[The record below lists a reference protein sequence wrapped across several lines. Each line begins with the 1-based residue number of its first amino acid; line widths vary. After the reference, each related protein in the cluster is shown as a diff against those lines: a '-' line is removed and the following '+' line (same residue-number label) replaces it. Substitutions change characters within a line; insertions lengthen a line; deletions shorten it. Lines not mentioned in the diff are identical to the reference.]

1 MIKVIIVDDHP
12 VVRRGLKQIIEDEP
26 DMEVA
31 GEAKNAGECFSLV
44 RKTDCTLVLLDITLP
59 DRSGFDVLKQLKYE
73 HPKLPVLILSAHSE
87 DQYGLRLI
95 KAGASGYLMKEGA
108 PEELVKA
115 IRKVN
120 AGGKYVSASL
130 AEKLVSH
137 LGAFDKPP
145 HENLSNREFQ
155 ILCMIA
161 QGKSL
166 KSIADEL
173 CVGEKT
179 VSTYRSR
186 IMEKMKMSTNSD
198 LTRYALENH
207 LDGNRSDSEFD

>member
-12 VVRRGLKQIIEDEP
+12 VVRRGLKQIIGDEP

-59 DRSGFDVLKQLKYE
+59 DSNGFDVLKQLKYE
-73 HPKLPVLILSAHSE
+73 HPNLPILILSIQPE
-87 DQYGLRLI
+87 DQYGLRFI

-108 PEELVKA
+108 PDELVKA

-137 LGAFDKPP
+137 QDASDKPP

-161 QGKSL
+161 EGKTPKGIVS
-166 KSIADEL
+166 EL
-173 CVGEKT
+173 CISKKT
-179 VSTYRSR
+179 VSTYRAR
-186 IMEKMKMSTNSD
+186 ILEKMKMSTNAD
-198 LTRYALENH
+198 LTRYALNH
-207 LDGNRSDSEFD
+207 HLV

>member
-12 VVRRGLKQIIEDEP
+12 VVRCGLKQIIEDEP
-26 DMEVA
+26 DMEVV

-44 RKTDCTLVLLDITLP
+44 RKTDCTIVLLDITLP
-59 DRSGFDVLKQLKYE
+59 DKSGFDVLKQLKFE
-73 HPKLPVLILSAHSE
+73 HPGLPVLILSIHPE
-87 DQYGLRLI
+87 DEYALRLI
-95 KAGASGYLMKEGA
+95 KAGASGYLMKEEA
-108 PEELVKA
+108 PDELVKA

-130 AEKLVSH
+130 AEKIIFQSDASEKPSH
-137 LGAFDKPP
+137 
-145 HENLSNREFQ
+145 ESLSNREFQ

-166 KSIADEL
+166 KSIAGEL
-173 CVGEKT
+173 CISEKT

-186 IMEKMKMSTNSD
+186 IMEKMKMSNNSD
-198 LTRYALENH
+198 LIRYVSEHH
-207 LDGNRSDSEFD
+207 LA

>member
-26 DMEVA
+26 DMKVA

-59 DRSGFDVLKQLKYE
+59 DKSGFDVLKQLQYE
-73 HPKLPVLILSAHSE
+73 LPRLPVLILSVHSE
-87 DQYGLRLI
+87 DQYAVRFI

-137 LGAFDKPP
+137 LDASDKPP
-145 HENLSNREFQ
+145 HENLSDREFQ

-161 QGKSL
+161 GGKSL
-166 KSIADEL
+166 KNIADAF
-173 CVGEKT
+173 CISEKT

-186 IMEKMKMSTNSD
+186 VLEKMKMCTNSD

-207 LDGNRSDSEFD
+207 LV

>member
-26 DMEVA
+26 DMKVA

-44 RKTDCTLVLLDITLP
+44 QKTDCTLVMLDITLP
-59 DRSGFDVLKQLKYE
+59 DRNGFDVLKQLKYE
-73 HPKLPVLILSAHSE
+73 HPNLPILILSVHPE
-87 DQYGLRLI
+87 EQYGLRFI

-108 PEELVKA
+108 PDELVKA

-137 LGAFDKPP
+137 LEAFDKPP

-166 KSIADEL
+166 KNIADEL
-173 CVGEKT
+173 CIGEKT

-186 IMEKMKMSTNSD
+186 IMEKMKIGTNSG
-198 LTRYALENH
+198 LTRYALENK
-207 LDGNRSDSEFD
+207 LI

>member
-1 MIKVIIVDDHP
+1 
-12 VVRRGLKQIIEDEP
+12 
-26 DMEVA
+26 MEVA
-31 GEAKNAGECFSLV
+31 GEAQNARECFSLV

-59 DRSGFDVLKQLKYE
+59 DRNGFDVLKQLKYE
-73 HPKLPVLILSAHSE
+73 HPKLPVLILSAHQE

-108 PEELVKA
+108 SDELVKA

-137 LGAFDKPP
+137 LGALDKPP

-166 KSIADEL
+166 KSIAGEL

-186 IMEKMKMSTNSD
+186 ILGKMKMSTNSD

-207 LDGNRSDSEFD
+207 LV

>member
-31 GEAKNAGECFSLV
+31 GEAIDAGECFSLV
-44 RKTDCTLVLLDITLP
+44 RQTDCTLVVLDITLP
-59 DRSGFDVLKQLKYE
+59 DKNGFDVLKQLKYE
-73 HPKLPVLILSAHSE
+73 HPNIPILILSVHPE
-87 DQYGLRLI
+87 DQYGLRCI
-95 KAGASGYLMKEGA
+95 QTGAAGYLMKEGA
-108 PEELVKA
+108 PEELVMA

-137 LGAFDKPP
+137 LGSLSKPP

-155 ILCMIA
+155 ILCLIA
-161 QGKSL
+161 EGKTP
-166 KSIADEL
+166 KGIADEL
-173 CVGEKT
+173 CISEKT

-186 IMEKMKMSTNSD
+186 ILEKMEIGTNSG
-198 LTRYALENH
+198 LTRYALENK
-207 LDGNRSDSEFD
+207 LV

>member
-12 VVRRGLKQIIEDEP
+12 VVRRGLRQIIEDES

-44 RKTDCTLVLLDITLP
+44 RQTDCTLVVLDITLP

-73 HPKLPVLILSAHSE
+73 HPNIPILILSVHPE
-87 DQYGLRLI
+87 DQYGLRFI

-130 AEKLVSH
+130 AEKLVSN
-137 LGAFDKPP
+137 LGALSKPP

-155 ILCMIA
+155 ILCLIA
-161 QGKSL
+161 EGKTP
-166 KSIADEL
+166 KGIADEL
-173 CVGEKT
+173 CISEKT

-186 IMEKMKMSTNSD
+186 ILEKMEISTNSG
-198 LTRYALENH
+198 LTRYALENK
-207 LDGNRSDSEFD
+207 LI

>member
-1 MIKVIIVDDHP
+1 MIKVIVVDDHP
-12 VVRRGLKQIIEDEP
+12 VVRRGLRQIIEDEP

-59 DRSGFDVLKQLKYE
+59 DKSGFDVLKQLKYE
-73 HPKLPVLILSAHSE
+73 LPGLPVLILSIHPE
-87 DQYGLRLI
+87 DQYGLRFI
-95 KAGASGYLMKEGA
+95 KAGASGYLMKEVA
-108 PEELVKA
+108 SEELVKA
-115 IRKVN
+115 IRKVS

-137 LGAFDKPP
+137 LDALDRPP

-161 QGKSL
+161 AGKSL
-166 KSIADEL
+166 KGIADEL
-173 CVGEKT
+173 CISEKT
-179 VSTYRSR
+179 VSTYRAR
-186 IMEKMKMSTNSD
+186 ILEKMKMSTNSD
-198 LTRYALENH
+198 LIHYVLDHH
-207 LDGNRSDSEFD
+207 LV

>member
-1 MIKVIIVDDHP
+1 MKKIIIVDDHP
-12 VVRRGLKQIIEDEP
+12 VVRRGLKQIIEEEP

-31 GEAKNAGECFSLV
+31 GEAKNAGEFFSLLRTV
-44 RKTDCTLVLLDITLP
+44 NCTLVLLDISLP
-59 DRSGFDVLKQLKYE
+59 DKNGLDVLKQLQHE
-73 HPKLPVLILSAHSE
+73 HPQLPVLILSIHPE
-87 DQYGLRLI
+87 DQYAVRFI

-137 LGAFDKPP
+137 LDGFDKPP
-145 HENLSNREFQ
+145 HENLSDREFQ
-155 ILCMIA
+155 ILRMIA
-161 QGKSL
+161 EGKSL
-166 KSIADEL
+166 KGIADEL
-173 CVGEKT
+173 CISEKT

-186 IMEKMKMSTNSD
+186 ILEKMKMSTTADIIS
-198 LTRYALENH
+198 YALKNK
-207 LDGNRSDSEFD
+207 LID

>member
-1 MIKVIIVDDHP
+1 MIKVLIVDDHP

-26 DMEVA
+26 DMQVA
-31 GEAKNAGECFSLV
+31 GEATTAGECFSLV
-44 RKTDCTLVLLDITLP
+44 RRMECSLVLLDITLP
-59 DRSGFDVLKQLKYE
+59 DRNGFDVLKQLKHE
-73 HPKLPVLILSAHSE
+73 LPRLPVLILSVHSE
-87 DQYGLRLI
+87 DQYAVRFI

-130 AEKLVSH
+130 AEKLVSR

-145 HENLSNREFQ
+145 HENLSDREFQ
-155 ILCMIA
+155 ILCLVA
-161 QGKSL
+161 GGKSL
-166 KSIADEL
+166 KDIAGEL
-173 CVGEKT
+173 CISEKT

-186 IMEKMKMSTNSD
+186 ILEKMKMSTNSD
-198 LTRYALENH
+198 LTRYASEHH
-207 LDGNRSDSEFD
+207 LI

>member
-26 DMEVA
+26 DMQVA

-44 RKTDCTLVLLDITLP
+44 RKMECSLVLLDITLP
-59 DRSGFDVLKQLKYE
+59 DRSGFDVLKQLQYE
-73 HPKLPVLILSAHSE
+73 LPRLPVLILSAHSE
-87 DQYGLRLI
+87 DQYAVRFI
-95 KAGASGYLMKEGA
+95 KAGAAGYLMKEGA

-130 AEKLVSH
+130 AEKLASH
-137 LGAFDKPP
+137 LDASNKPP

-155 ILCMIA
+155 ILCLIA
-161 QGKSL
+161 GGKSL
-166 KSIADEL
+166 KAIADEL

-186 IMEKMKMSTNSD
+186 IMEKMKMSTNAD
-198 LTRYALENH
+198 LTRYALDHH
-207 LDGNRSDSEFD
+207 LV

>member
-31 GEAKNAGECFSLV
+31 GEAKNAGECFALV
-44 RKTDCTLVLLDITLP
+44 RKTDCTLVVLDIKLP
-59 DRSGFDVLKQLKYE
+59 DRSGFDVLNQLKHE
-73 HPKLPVLILSAHSE
+73 KPNLPILILSVYPE
-87 DQYGLRLI
+87 DQFAMRLI

-108 PEELVKA
+108 TDELVKA

-120 AGGKYVSASL
+120 AGGKYVSESI
-130 AEKLVSH
+130 AEKLISQ
-137 LGAFDKPP
+137 LDASEKPS

-155 ILCMIA
+155 VLCLIA

-166 KSIADEL
+166 KNIADEL
-173 CVGEKT
+173 CVSGKT

-198 LTRYALENH
+198 LIRYASEQH
-207 LDGNRSDSEFD
+207 LV

>member
-26 DMEVA
+26 DMQVA
-31 GEAKNAGECFSLV
+31 GEATTAGECFSLV
-44 RKTDCTLVLLDITLP
+44 RRMECSLVLLDITLP
-59 DRSGFDVLKQLKYE
+59 DRNGFDVLKQLKHE
-73 HPKLPVLILSAHSE
+73 LPRLPVLILSVHSE
-87 DQYGLRLI
+87 DQYAVRFI

-130 AEKLVSH
+130 AEKLVSR

-145 HENLSNREFQ
+145 HENLSDREFQ
-155 ILCMIA
+155 ILCLVA
-161 QGKSL
+161 GGKSL
-166 KSIADEL
+166 KDIAGEL
-173 CVGEKT
+173 CISEKT

-186 IMEKMKMSTNSD
+186 ILEKMKMSTNSD
-198 LTRYALENH
+198 LTRYASEHH
-207 LDGNRSDSEFD
+207 LI